1 MAACTVLLAVAD
13 TARAVA
19 MITVMRRDTTIIAAV
34 MTAGGITIAGGITGA
49 ITITITAIS
58 EIAILRNAGVHRRP
72 R

>member
-49 ITITITAIS
+49 ITITAIS
-58 EIAILRNAGVHRRP
+58 EIAMLRNAGVPRRP